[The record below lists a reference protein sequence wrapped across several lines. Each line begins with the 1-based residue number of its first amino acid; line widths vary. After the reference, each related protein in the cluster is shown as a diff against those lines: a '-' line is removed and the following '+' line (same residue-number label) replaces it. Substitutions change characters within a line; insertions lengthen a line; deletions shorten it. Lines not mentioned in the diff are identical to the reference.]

1 MTKLAKLKPPSFN
14 FQLPF
19 QLLLLDVSCVQR
31 RVSTRRNI
39 VAKFVNVVVQKYTH
53 TVEHAMS
60 FHLQRCSL
68 VLFPCA
74 LFDVH
79 GGIPEQ
85 PLVAA

>member
-1 MTKLAKLKPPSFN
+1 MEYGSQVCKCCGTKIYM
-14 FQLPF
+14 
-19 QLLLLDVSCVQR
+19 R
-31 RVSTRRNI
+31 
-39 VAKFVNVVVQKYTH
+39 
-53 TVEHAMS
+53 VEHAMS

>member
-1 MTKLAKLKPPSFN
+1 M
-14 FQLPF
+14 
-19 QLLLLDVSCVQR
+19 
-31 RVSTRRNI
+31 
-39 VAKFVNVVVQKYTH
+39 VAKFVNVMVQKYT
-53 TVEHAMS
+53 AMS

-85 PLVAA
+85 VLVAA